1 MLFLKH
7 NIRHASLQLC
17 NVQCSVNSMG
27 KQKPLRVRVKQWI
40 LQRRNRASCFDSCRA
55 SVTVETSLAFPIF
68 LCAVACIIGLSQ
80 MVLIEAEVHHAISQT
95 AKVYAKQQAVQRVP
109 EALKEADKKSEEK
122 KKESEVGRKRL
133 QRGNQQRNLKQFLQQ
148 GSNVGS
154 IFFSVYDGGSLCRTM
169 IVGGQKG
176 IKVYASISGEEVHL
190 KAEYILK
197 MPGPF
202 FSGIRFRRNT
212 AIKRRIFSGYMKH
225 RGEYEDSEDNQIVY
239 VAENGVVYHKSVTC
253 SHICLKITG
262 NAVIKEI
269 LQSSKYNA
277 CERCIHSNGNS
288 SGSLSALFI
297 TAYGDCYHSTLG
309 CSGLKRTI
317 RAVKLKEVS
326 GLRPC
331 SRCAT
336 GK

>member
-1 MLFLKH
+1 
-7 NIRHASLQLC
+7 
-17 NVQCSVNSMG
+17 MG

-109 EALKEADKKSEEK
+109 ELLKETHENEK
-122 KKESEVGRKRL
+122 
-133 QRGNQQRNLKQFLQQ
+133 GN
-148 GSNVGS
+148 SVGS

-169 IVGGQKG
+169 IEGGQKG
-176 IKVYASISGEEVHL
+176 IKVYASVSGEEVYL

-197 MPGPF
+197 MPVPF
-202 FSGIRFRRNT
+202 FSSIRFRRNT
-212 AIKRRIFSGYMKH
+212 ATKRRIFSGYVKH
-225 RGEYEDSEDNQIVY
+225 WGEYEDSEDNQIVY
-239 VAENGVVYHKSVTC
+239 VAENGVVYHKSATC

-262 NAVIKEI
+262 NAAIKEI

-277 CERCIHSNGNS
+277 CERCIHNNGNNS
-288 SGSLSALFI
+288 ENLSALFV

-317 RAVKLKEVS
+317 RAVKLKEVR

-331 SRCAT
+331 SRCAA

>member
-109 EALKEADKKSEEK
+109 EALKEADIKSEE
-122 KKESEVGRKRL
+122 KESEVGRKRP
-133 QRGNQQRNLKQFLQQ
+133 QRGNQQENLKQFLQQ

-154 IFFSVYDGGSLCRTM
+154 IFFSVYDGGSLCRAM

-176 IKVYASISGEEVHL
+176 IKVYASVSGEEVDL

-197 MPGPF
+197 MPVPF
-202 FSGIRFRRNT
+202 FSGIRFQRNT
-212 AIKRRIFSGYMKH
+212 AARRRIFSGYVKH
-225 RGEYEDSEDNQIVY
+225 WGEYEDSEDNQIVY
-239 VAENGVVYHKSVTC
+239 VAENGVVYHKSATC

-277 CERCIHSNGNS
+277 CEKCIHSNGNS
-288 SGSLSALFI
+288 SGNLSALFI

-317 RAVKLKEVS
+317 RAVKLKEVN

>member
-1 MLFLKH
+1 M
-7 NIRHASLQLC
+7 Q
-17 NVQCSVNSMG
+17 
-27 KQKPLRVRVKQWI
+27 
-40 LQRRNRASCFDSCRA
+40 
-55 SVTVETSLAFPIF
+55 
-68 LCAVACIIGLSQ
+68 
-80 MVLIEAEVHHAISQT
+80 

-109 EALKEADKKSEEK
+109 ELLKEVDENI
-122 KKESEVGRKRL
+122 KESEEGGKR
-133 QRGNQQRNLKQFLQQ
+133 QQKENQQGEERQKNSKLSSGKE
-148 GSNVGS
+148 GNVGS

-169 IVGGQKG
+169 IEGGQKG
-176 IKVYASISGEEVHL
+176 IKVYASVSGEEVYL

-197 MPGPF
+197 MPVPF

-212 AIKRRIFSGYMKH
+212 ATKRRIFSGYVKH
-225 RGEYEDSEDNQIVY
+225 WGEYGDSEDNQIVY
-239 VAENGVVYHKSVTC
+239 VAEHGVVYHKSATC

-262 NAVIKEI
+262 DAAIKEI

-277 CERCIHSNGNS
+277 CEKCIHSNGND
-288 SGSLSALFI
+288 SGKLSALFV

-331 SRCAT
+331 SRCAA
-336 GK
+336 KK

>member
-109 EALKEADKKSEEK
+109 ELLKEVDENVKEDEEGGK
-122 KKESEVGRKRL
+122 RQQKE
-133 QRGNQQRNLKQFLQQ
+133 NQQGNSKLFNGKG
-148 GSNVGS
+148 GSVGS

-169 IVGGQKG
+169 IEGGQKG
-176 IKVYASISGEEVHL
+176 IKVYASVSGEEVYL

-197 MPGPF
+197 MPVPF
-202 FSGIRFRRNT
+202 FSGIRFQRNT
-212 AIKRRIFSGYMKH
+212 ATKRRIFSGYVKH
-225 RGEYEDSEDNQIVY
+225 WGEYEDSEDNQIVY
-239 VAENGVVYHKSVTC
+239 VAENGVVYHKSATC

-262 NAVIKEI
+262 NAAIKEI

-277 CERCIHSNGNS
+277 CEKCIHNNGNN
-288 SGSLSALFI
+288 SGNLSALFV

-317 RAVKLKEVS
+317 RAVRLKEVK

-331 SRCAT
+331 SRCAS